1 MNGKELQNKAFA
13 IIAARRQKAV
23 TLAQEATLA
32 AQKAIPALD
41 VVQREKIQ
49 AGIEAARLAATG
61 APRAEIDAALASVRE
76 ADEKRNALLLAYDF
90 MPAQL
95 EPAYVC
101 PLCKDTGYVN
111 GTLCECVRTLLNT
124 LRQTAVNETS
134 PLSLC
139 SFDGFDLTKY
149 PDTLVPEL
157 GVTMRAQMEQIFVY
171 CKAYAEHF
179 APNATS
185 LYLCGYAGLGKTHL
199 ALSIARA
206 VLDKGYDVVYVSAQD
221 AFERAEKE
229 KFSGGGDTLNALSG
243 AQLLIL
249 DDLGTEYI
257 SPYVSACLYNV
268 INTRSNRRLPTIYTS
283 NIVSDKD
290 LRRRY
295 TEKIVSRLLGSCEV
309 LSFCGEDIRLQN
321 K

>member
-1 MNGKELQNKAFA
+1 MNGKELQSKAMSM
-13 IIAARRQKAV
+13 IAGRRQKAV
-23 TLAQEATLA
+23 TLAQEAVQA

-41 VVQREKIQ
+41 AVQSERILD
-49 AGIEAARLAATG
+49 GIEAARLAATG
-61 APRAEIDAALASVRE
+61 APHAEVDAALKKVQA
-76 ADEKRNALLLAYDF
+76 ADEKRNALLLAHGF
-90 MPAQL
+90 SPERL
-95 EPAYVC
+95 EPAFVC
-101 PLCKDTGYVN
+101 PICKDTGYVN
-111 GTLCECVRTLLNT
+111 GTLCDCVRTLIGT
-124 LRQTAVNETS
+124 LRQNTVSETS

-139 SFDGFDLTKY
+139 SFESFDLNKY
-149 PDTLVPEL
+149 PNTFVAEL
-157 GVTMRAQMEQIFVY
+157 GMTMRAQMEQIFAY
-171 CKAYAEHF
+171 CSAYAAHF
-179 APNATS
+179 TPAATS

-229 KFSGGGDTLNALSG
+229 KFSGGGDTLLSLSG

-257 SPYVSACLYNV
+257 SPYVSACLYNL
-268 INTRSNRRLPTIYTS
+268 INTRSNRHLPTIYTS
-283 NIVSDKD
+283 NIVNDSD

-295 TEKIVSRLLGSCEV
+295 TEKVVSRLLGNCEV

>member
-1 MNGKELQNKAFA
+1 MNGKELQNKALDM
-13 IIAARRQKAV
+13 IAARRQKAI

-41 VVQREKIQ
+41 AVQREKILD
-49 AGIEAARLAATG
+49 GIAAARLAAMG
-61 APRAEIDAALASVRE
+61 APRAEIDAALAKLQL
-76 ADEKRNALLLAYDF
+76 ADAKRNALLLAFDF
-90 MPAQL
+90 KPSSL
-95 EPAYVC
+95 EPAFVC
-101 PLCKDTGYVN
+101 PICKATGYVN
-111 GTLCECVRTLLNT
+111 GVLCDCARTLIGT
-124 LRQTAVNETS
+124 LRQNAVGETS

-139 SFDGFDLTKY
+139 CFESFDLNKY
-149 PDTLVPEL
+149 PNTLVPEL
-157 GVTMRAQMEQIFVY
+157 GVTARVQMEQIFTY
-171 CKAYAEHF
+171 CKEYAHNF
-179 APNATS
+179 TPHVSS

-229 KFSGGGDTLNALSG
+229 KFSGGGDTLSSLSG

-257 SPYVSACLYNV
+257 SPYVSACLYNL
-268 INTRSNRRLPTIYTS
+268 INTRSNKRLPTIYTS
-283 NIVSDKD
+283 NIVNDSD

-309 LSFCGEDIRLQN
+309 LSFCGEDIRLQG